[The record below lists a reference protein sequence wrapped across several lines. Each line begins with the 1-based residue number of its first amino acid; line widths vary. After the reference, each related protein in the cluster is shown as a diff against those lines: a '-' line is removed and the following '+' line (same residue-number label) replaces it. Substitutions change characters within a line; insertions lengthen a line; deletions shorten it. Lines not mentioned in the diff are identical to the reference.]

1 MSLVN
6 EIAHLYIGV
15 ERMTLP
21 AASWVLLVDEVMAL
35 KGVGNAAHEQLQTR
49 GNLDTFTYVPDDPQT
64 EEDETVMYSNLYIF
78 EAQFPANSID
88 FDKFKTRL
96 VNLFG
101 VDPALVTYTTGT
113 TTIVDRQTVFATYK
127 YNNINRIRIGLFGCE
142 DDNTLCTWEQS
153 RVEADGNI
161 MDNLAEWGETVQ

>member
-1 MSLVN
+1 MSLKTK
-6 EIAHLYIGV
+6 IAHLYIGV

-49 GNLDTFTYVPDDPQT
+49 GNMDTFTYVPDDPET
-64 EEDETVMYSNLYIF
+64 EEDETVIYSNLYIF

-88 FDKFKTRL
+88 FDKFKDRL

-101 VDPALVTYTTGT
+101 VDPNAVTYTVGT
-113 TTIVDRQTVFATYK
+113 TTIVGRQSAFATYK
-127 YNNINRIRIGLFGCE
+127 YNNINRIRIGLFGCASDGE
-142 DDNTLCTWEQS
+142 ICTREQS
-153 RVEADGNI
+153 RVEVVGYI
-161 MDNLAEWGETVQ
+161 MANKATWGEG